1 MKPIEY
7 KDPNEMWRNSGY
19 DPYKDV
25 KDDDE
30 RIRRGCLHG
39 VAFIVSIIAALAMCS
54 LMSSCTTT
62 KVVTVEKVKNDSIY
76 ITNHQRDSVW
86 LHDSITISE
95 RGDTVRIEKWHTK
108 YREKVVRDTIYK
120 NRTEIIP
127 QPYEVIKEVP
137 RQLTWQ
143 QNLLMLVGFTSLIL
157 LILFIVS
164 KIRRFIIPR
173 IR

>member
-1 MKPIEY
+1 
-7 KDPNEMWRNSGY
+7 
-19 DPYKDV
+19 
-25 KDDDE
+25 
-30 RIRRGCLHG
+30 
-39 VAFIVSIIAALAMCS
+39 
-54 LMSSCTTT
+54 
-62 KVVTVEKVKNDSIY
+62 
-76 ITNHQRDSVW
+76 
-86 LHDSITISE
+86 
-95 RGDTVRIEKWHTK
+95 VRIEKWHTK

-157 LILFIVS
+157 LILFVVS